1 MPTVRLWSR
10 CRSVFKTQ
18 EFRFDYLTNMID
30 GIEKMSFVFWNFLA
44 SRILA
49 EISSVKKYSIK
60 KAQWFSLKLNR
71 NYLLRAWAKRQ
82 WNLIV
87 IEQNFEGEKW
97 GPLRHATCY
106 RPQKMRLSQFLAG
119 SHKCREKWGKMRQ
132 VGHNDGGCRRSTA
145 TMVPHTRRCS
155 VKTLGNK

>member
-30 GIEKMSFVFWNFLA
+30 GIEKMSFVFWNSLA

-60 KAQWFSLKLNR
+60 KAQCF
-71 NYLLRAWAKRQ
+71 
-82 WNLIV
+82 
-87 IEQNFEGEKW
+87 
-97 GPLRHATCY
+97 H
-106 RPQKMRLSQFLAG
+106 
-119 SHKCREKWGKMRQ
+119 
-132 VGHNDGGCRRSTA
+132 
-145 TMVPHTRRCS
+145 
-155 VKTLGNK
+155 